1 MAFLAKARQA
11 LLFLAALAFLAGSAH
26 AGERIWVGLFLGE
39 SRVTDEHP
47 QAPPALAARLHEV
60 FGFANYSL
68 LKQETIDLGRNPDH
82 WVLSRK
88 DFFLRLQPM
97 LTPEGTPTRLH
108 YEIYK
113 DGFLVANGTYVAAA
127 DLPLFISGPDLNHGR
142 LIYVL
147 EPR

>member
-11 LLFLAALAFLAGSAH
+11 LLFLAAGALLAGSAD
-26 AGERIWVGLFLGE
+26 AGEHIWVGLFLGE
-39 SRVTDEHP
+39 GRPTEGP
-47 QAPPALAARLHEV
+47 QASPAMAARLHEV
-60 FGFANYSL
+60 FGFTHYGL
-68 LKQETIDLGRNPDH
+68 LKQETIDLNRNPDH

-88 DFFLRLQPM
+88 DFFLRLQP
-97 LTPEGTPTRLH
+97 TPSPEGAPLRLR